1 MAGFLSNN
9 FFLASFAA
17 GFSPT
22 ACDFDHSDN
31 SKMSR
36 TLGTPSNADK
46 FTMSWWE
53 KRNSAS
59 RYSVSA
65 SGYSTGEIYDY
76 LFHHAGDNTIR
87 WEAQNGTS
95 SYSVYS
101 TGAYGSGTWRHYV
114 YQYDTSLYNDTDRIK
129 WYINGSQLSVSTRYS
144 GFPPG
149 SGDGGHG
156 THGNS
161 SLDRDSLMNSSGATF
176 SIGHI
181 PTYNGYADSLFSEV
195 VLTDAQIYAPS
206 TFGQDD
212 GGTWKAKEVADNV
225 TFGNNGFYLTFQ
237 NASSLGA
244 DTSGNSNDF
253 TLSNITSDHQED
265 SDVPPSV

>member
-53 KRNSAS
+53 KRNSQS
-59 RYSVSA
+59 RFSVSA

-101 TGAYGSGTWRHYV
+101 TSGYGAGTWRHYV
-114 YQYDTSLYNDTDRIK
+114 MHYDSGNGTSSDRLNIF
-129 WYINGSQLSVSTRYS
+129 INGSQLSESTRYS
-144 GFPPG
+144 GHPP
-149 SGDGGHG
+149 SG
-156 THGNS
+156 
-161 SLDRDSLMNSSGATF
+161 RDSLANTSGASF
-176 SIGHI
+176 NIGHQ
-181 PTYNGYADSLFSEV
+181 PVYLGNTNGLFSEFAFIDG
-195 VLTDAQIYAPS
+195 TIAAAS

-212 GGTWKAKEVADNV
+212 GGTWKAKEFADNV

-237 NASSLGA
+237 NASALGE
-244 DTSGNSNDF
+244 DSSGNDNDF
-253 TLSNITSDHQED
+253 TLSNIASDHQVTD
-265 SDVPPSV
+265 DVPPSV